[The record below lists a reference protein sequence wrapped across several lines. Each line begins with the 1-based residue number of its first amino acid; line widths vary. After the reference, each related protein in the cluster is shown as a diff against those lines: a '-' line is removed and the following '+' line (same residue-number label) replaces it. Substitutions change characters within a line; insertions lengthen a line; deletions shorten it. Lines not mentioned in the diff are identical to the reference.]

1 MITNILT
8 VDLEDWFV
16 VENLKGNIDYR
27 DWDELP
33 SRVVGNTHHLLE
45 LFDKHNVRV
54 TFFVL
59 GWVADR
65 FPRLINQIALQGHE
79 IACHSFRHIMVNK
92 VDKETFLTDTQMAVG
107 AIKNACG
114 MAPVG
119 YRAPSWSIDS
129 SNPWAFEILAD
140 LGFQYDSSIFPVKHD
155 IYGDPMGPR
164 EPFRMKLEKGR
175 SLYEI
180 PASTVNIFG
189 KNIPVCGG
197 GYLRHSPL
205 WYTAMM
211 IRKLN
216 KINRVAMVYVHP
228 WEMDREQPRMKG
240 LTLFQ
245 KYRQYGAVST
255 IIRKLD
261 RLMNEFDF
269 SSARHYV
276 ESIARKPIGFER

>member
-1 MITNILT
+1 
-8 VDLEDWFV
+8 
-16 VENLKGNIDYR
+16 
-27 DWDELP
+27 
-33 SRVVGNTHHLLE
+33 
-45 LFDKHNVRV
+45 
-54 TFFVL
+54 
-59 GWVADR
+59 
-65 FPRLINQIALQGHE
+65 
-79 IACHSFRHIMVNK
+79 
-92 VDKETFLTDTQMAVG
+92 
-107 AIKNACG
+107 
-114 MAPVG
+114 
-119 YRAPSWSIDS
+119 
-129 SNPWAFEILAD
+129 LAD

-245 KYRQYGAVST
+245 KYRQYGAIST